1 MENLEQYIEDYLNTF
16 VSWLPSFALAAV
28 VLIVGMWVIKRINRI
43 LEKNLHRVK
52 MDDGVSQFL
61 RSFLDILLKITLLL
75 IAASIIGFQT
85 SALIGL
91 LAAAGFAVGMALQGF
106 LGNFASGLT
115 IIFFKPYSVGDWVDI
130 GDKFGKVESIQI
142 FNTILRTPNNKK
154 LVVPNGQVTEHIIT
168 NLSDKGF
175 IRLELN
181 ILVGYEE
188 SYPKLEKIIRESLRD
203 CQFLIEGQ
211 ETLVGIESYDTHNIN
226 LAVRPAVNPDQYWE
240 AVYDCHA
247 RIKRAFNENGI
258 KMAYSEGVELGPI
271 GS

>member
-1 MENLEQYIEDYLNTF
+1 MEQYLQEYLEAF
-16 VSWLPSFALAAV
+16 ILWLPSMALAAI
-28 VLIVGMWVIKRINRI
+28 VLIIGMWTIKRIHKM
-43 LEKNLHRVK
+43 LDKNLHRIRI
-52 MDDGVSQFL
+52 DDGVSHFL
-61 RSFLDILLKITLLL
+61 LSFLDIFLKISLLL
-75 IAASIIGFQT
+75 IAASIIGFKM

-115 IIFFKPYSVGDWVDI
+115 IVFFKPYSVGDWVDV

-154 LVVPNGQVTEHIIT
+154 LVVPNGHVTENIIT

-188 SYPKLEKIIRESLRD
+188 SYPHLEKIIRESLAD
-203 CQFLIEGQ
+203 CPYILKDQDL
-211 ETLVGIESYDTHNIN
+211 LLGIQSYDTHNLH

-240 AVYDCHA
+240 AIYDCHA
-247 RIKRAFNENGI
+247 RIKRTFNEHGI

-271 GS
+271 GN

>member
-1 MENLEQYIEDYLNTF
+1 MEQYFQEYIDAF
-16 VSWLPSFALAAV
+16 ISWLPSMALATI
-28 VLIVGMWVIKRINRI
+28 VLILGMWVIKRIHKM
-43 LEKNLHRVK
+43 LDKNLHRIRI
-52 MDDGVSQFL
+52 DDGVSHFL
-61 RSFLDILLKITLLL
+61 LSFLDILLKITLLL
-75 IAASIIGFQT
+75 IAASIIGFQM

-115 IIFFKPYSVGDWVDI
+115 IIFFKSYYVGDWVDI

-154 LVVPNGQVTEHIIT
+154 LVVPNGQVTENIIT
-168 NLSDKGF
+168 NLSDRGF
-175 IRLELN
+175 IRLELT

-188 SYPKLEKIIRESLRD
+188 SYPRLEEIIKTSLLD
-203 CQFLIEGQ
+203 CPY
-211 ETLVGIESYDTHNIN
+211 LVDGHELLMGIESYDTHNIH
-226 LAVRPAVNPDQYWE
+226 LAVRPAVDPDQYWA

-247 RIKRAFNENGI
+247 RIKKAFNANGV